1 MALVGDAFSDF
12 GVGDAGV
19 SNTIIGRGKT
29 MASGSVLR
37 LTSHSA
43 RACDEITP
51 KPMRAKRLKSTPKV
65 SGRRTLNKVSIGQA
79 FRAQFLKDGGGNFL
93 DGFGGRGQPTNA

>member
-1 MALVGDAFSDF
+1 MALVGDAFSGF

-19 SNTIIGRGKT
+19 SNTIIGCCKT
-29 MASGSVLR
+29 MASGTVLR

-51 KPMRAKRLKSTPKV
+51 TPMRARRLKSTPKV
-65 SGRRTLNKVSIGQA
+65 IGRLR
-79 FRAQFLKDGGGNFL
+79 
-93 DGFGGRGQPTNA
+93 